1 MWKLDFF
8 IRREA
13 VSVEDFIGEILFVLL
28 KNTPALE
35 DAFLMEV
42 KYVSVNCFSFRL
54 NLIGN
59 FSTERLLIMRVF

>member
-1 MWKLDFF
+1 MDFF
-8 IRREA
+8 IRRGA

-28 KNTPALE
+28 KNTRALE
-35 DAFLMEV
+35 DAFLMKV
-42 KYVSVNCFSFRL
+42 KYVSVNCFSFGL